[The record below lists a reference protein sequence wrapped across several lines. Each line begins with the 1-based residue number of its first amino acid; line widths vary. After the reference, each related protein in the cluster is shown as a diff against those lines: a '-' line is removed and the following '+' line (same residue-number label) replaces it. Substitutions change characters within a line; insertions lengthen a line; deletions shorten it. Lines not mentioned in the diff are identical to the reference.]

1 MVDFKSSHKQL
12 EVIRETKSSGTGAQ
26 VFNSDVFVMSNTTFD
41 DIDPAAISSRR
52 TSINKKDKVY
62 ADYVKN
68 ADTKEKRNV

>member
-1 MVDFKSSHKQL
+1 M
-12 EVIRETKSSGTGAQ
+12 EIIRETKSSGTGAH

-52 TSINKKDKVY
+52 TSAIKKDNAY

-68 ADTKEKRNV
+68 ADTK